1 MWVVRSRGRLE
12 LRGEGRAGAPP
23 PNRYWAYR
31 AIPGAVRSHWWHPT
45 IPVLVELVPW
55 SKTRTALG
63 LGLRRRPVL
72 SGDDAYLGVAAA
84 LEALGAEIE
93 AWGLHELH
101 ELEGWLG
108 SLSAGE
114 RQG

>member
-1 MWVVRSRGRLE
+1 MPGGRLE
-12 LRGEGRAGAPP
+12 LRGEGRVGAPP
-23 PNRYWAYR
+23 PSRYWAYR
-31 AIPGAVRSHWWHPT
+31 AIPGAVRSHWWHPA

-72 SGDDAYLGVAAA
+72 SGDGVYLGVGAAA
-84 LEALGAEIE
+84 LEALGAQIE
-93 AWGLHELH
+93 AWGLHGLH